1 MRSYINLKNW
11 NYNLGKYS
19 IDKSEAQEILRAIE
33 RNQPKVVRK
42 NSCPV
47 CHRGVYE
54 RPMYCSCG
62 QRLIFAPENRG
73 QDAYNKKGSRSQNR
87 S

>member
-19 IDKSEAQEILRAIE
+19 IDKSEAQELLRAIE
-33 RNQPKVVRK
+33 RNQPKVVK
-42 NSCPV
+42 GNLCPV
-47 CHRGVYE
+47 CFRGVYE

-62 QRLIFAPENRG
+62 QRLIYAPKNRG
-73 QDAYNKKGSRSQNR
+73 QDAL
-87 S
+87 